1 MSTSTK
7 LILLCGKMA
16 AGKSTLARDLAKQKN
31 AILLVQDELLDALF
45 PGEITDLPGFIKCS
59 SRLRSALAP
68 HICALLSKG
77 ISVVLDFPGNT
88 KAHRLWFREII
99 EHTNVE
105 HELHF
110 VDASDALCKDQ
121 LAKRSKSLP
130 VDAPWTTEAEFAAI
144 TAYFQPPSEDEH
156 FNVVRHERA

>member
-1 MSTSTK
+1 MSTSAK
-7 LILLCGKMA
+7 LIFMCGKMA
-16 AGKSTLARDLAKQKN
+16 AGKSTLARDLAKREN
-31 AILLVQDELLDALF
+31 AILLAQDEFLDALF
-45 PGEITDLPGFIKCS
+45 PGEITDIPGFLKCS

-68 HICALLSKG
+68 HLCALLSRG

-88 KAHRLWFREII
+88 KAQRVWFRELIAQA
-99 EHTNVE
+99 NVA

-110 VDASDALCKDQ
+110 VDASDGLCKGQ
-121 LAKRSKSLP
+121 LLDRSKSLP
-130 VDAPWTTEAEFAAI
+130 AGAPWTTEAEFAAI